1 MEFLYLLE
9 KIRNPIFDFFFSLIT
24 TLGEE
29 TGFLVIAIAIFW
41 CIDKRGGYYVLMTGF
56 IGTVINQWLKI
67 VFRVPRP
74 WDLGA
79 AEGFKAVDSAFE
91 GAGGYSFPS
100 GHTQNVAGTF
110 GAIAAHFKRNYIWIF
125 SIAAIVLVGFSR
137 MYLGVHTPADVL
149 ASLGIAL
156 LLVLLLRPVFSTE
169 ERFNKYM
176 PYVIVLSVVFT
187 VAYVIFVSHLDY
199 ADYVQDIT
207 VSPNGEIHD
216 PYASALKNGATMLG
230 CLFGLLVVYP
240 LDRYVIKFKT
250 EAKWY
255 AQIIKLVLGLGVILA
270 IKAGLSEPHNLLVGL
285 FTDDPDSI
293 ARVLRYFIMVVFAG
307 AVWPMTFKFFSKMR
321 ISFLDNLFKKKN
333 GI

>member
-9 KIRNPIFDFFFSLIT
+9 KIRNPVFDFLFSLIT

-29 TGFLVIAIAIFW
+29 TGFLVIAIVIFW
-41 CIDKRGGYYVLMTGF
+41 CIDKRGGYYILMTGF

-110 GAIAAHFKRNYIWIF
+110 GAISVYFKRNLVRII
-125 SIAAIVLVGFSR
+125 SVAAIVLVGFSR
-137 MYLGVHTPADVL
+137 MYLGVHTPADVFT
-149 ASLGIAL
+149 SLGIAL
-156 LLVLLLRPVFSTE
+156 LLILVLYPVFSTE

-176 PYVIVLSVVFT
+176 PYVIIASVVFT
-187 VAYVIFVSHLDY
+187 VAYVIFVGQLDY

-207 VSPNGEIHD
+207 ISPNGEVHD

-230 CLFGLLVVYP
+230 CLLGLLVIYP

-255 AQIIKLVLGLGVILA
+255 AQIIKLVLGLGIVLA
-270 IKAGLSEPHNLLVGL
+270 LKLGLSAPLKLLVGL
-285 FTDDPDSI
+285 FTDNPDNI
-293 ARVLRYFIMVVFAG
+293 ARTLRYFIMVVFAG
-307 AVWPMTFKFFSKMR
+307 AVWPLTFKFFSKM
-321 ISFLDNLFKKKN
+321 SVPALDNLFKKKS
-333 GI
+333 

>member
-9 KIRNPIFDFFFSLIT
+9 KIRNPVFDFLFSLIT

-29 TGFLVIAIAIFW
+29 TGFLVIAIMIFW

-67 VFRVPRP
+67 VCRVPRP

-79 AEGFKAVDSAFE
+79 EHGFKAVDSAFE

-110 GAIAAHFKRNYIWIF
+110 GAISVYFKRNWVRIA
-125 SIAAIVLVGFSR
+125 SIAAIALVGFSR
-137 MYLGVHTPADVL
+137 MYLGVHTPADVIT
-149 ASLGIAL
+149 SLGIAFL
-156 LLVLLLRPVFSTE
+156 LILVLYPVFSSE

-176 PYVIVLSVVFT
+176 PYVIAASLVFT
-187 VAYVIFVSHLDY
+187 VAYVIFVGSLDY
-199 ADYVQDIT
+199 ADYVNDIT
-207 VSPNGEIHD
+207 ISPNGEVHD

-230 CLFGLLVVYP
+230 CLLGLLVIYP

-250 EAKWY
+250 EARWY
-255 AQIIKLVLGLGVILA
+255 AQIIKLALGLGIVLA
-270 IKAGLSEPHNLLVGL
+270 LKVGLSEPLKLLVGL
-285 FTDDPDSI
+285 FTDKPDNI
-293 ARVLRYFIMVVFAG
+293 ARTLRYFIMVIFAG
-307 AVWPMTFKFFSKMR
+307 GVWPLTFNFFSKMS
-321 ISFLDNLFKKKN
+321 IPALDNLLVKKN
-333 GI
+333 KT